1 MPGIPSLDLMRKFP
15 LDAIQVC
22 LSRGV
27 MSAGDLFQWDDEDIG
42 DPSTAKGM
50 VAALAAAVGPDLTFQ
65 WALDFR
71 RS

>member
-1 MPGIPSLDLMRKFP
+1 MCLVVDVIPV
-15 LDAIQVC
+15 Q
-22 LSRGV
+22 LSRG
-27 MSAGDLFQWDDEDIG
+27 MLSAGDLFQWEEEDIG

-50 VAALAAAVGPDLTFQ
+50 VAELVAAVGPDLMLQ